1 MASRFLYPQAIAD
14 ANEIQL
20 GPRQYKDF
28 FDSGIGTFY
37 NPNYYQRNLGTAPFP
52 HTGMTVPGFMEEPS
66 GVGEGYDKTDSN
78 FFGIPSMFL
87 NALNF
92 RNPLSERSSN
102 YNPRLAGQI
111 EDLRNIEF
119 GDGQTGSWLGTQSS
133 PYQLRGGP
141 LAGQNLVSM
150 FGTNDYDEMLA
161 KKAAWFQKRAD
172 DDKGFSQKNW
182 DAVIA
187 EIAARDA
194 EKAARNLD
202 EPDIPIGS
210 GTTYTGPQTF
220 AFDRGQF
227 QREGRRPDKPG
238 GFTDPGKGSYGPHR
252 AQGGYMR
259 SRYNKGGRVGILAAF

>member
-102 YNPRLAGQI
+102 YNPALAGQI
-111 EDLRNIEF
+111 EDLRNVDF
-119 GDGQTGSWLGTQSS
+119 GGGKTGSWLGTQSS
-133 PYQLRGGP
+133 PYQIAGGP
-141 LAGQNLVSM
+141 LAGKNLVSM

-161 KKAAWFQKRAD
+161 DKAGWFQKRKD
-172 DDKGFSQKNW
+172 DDKAFSQKNW
-182 DAVIA
+182 DAILA

-194 EKAARNLD
+194 EKKIKTSTPTRTTGQRD
-202 EPDIPIGS
+202 TS
-210 GTTYTGPQTF
+210 GWGRADQGYTT
-220 AFDRGQF
+220 R
-227 QREGRRPDKPG
+227 G
-238 GFTDPGKGSYGPHR
+238 GFTGKADPTSGGVRGHHGA

-259 SRYNKGGRVGILAAF
+259 SRYNRGGRVGILAAF